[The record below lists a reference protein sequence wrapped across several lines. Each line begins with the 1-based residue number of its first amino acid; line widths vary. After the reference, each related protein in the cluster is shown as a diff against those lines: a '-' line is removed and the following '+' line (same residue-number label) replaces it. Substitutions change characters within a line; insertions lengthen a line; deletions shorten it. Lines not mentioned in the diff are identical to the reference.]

1 MAIVLKRYHEDCFY
15 LLEVLFKS
23 LEMLFKENKDLKL
36 AFVGM
41 IMVREVVHSKTS
53 LILIGLFLP
62 QGQGLG
68 HLV

>member
-15 LLEVLFKS
+15 LLEVLCKS

-36 AFVGM
+36 AFVRM